1 MGRKRH
7 GCKARRMDGTTA
19 TTTTARDKKKMDN
32 DSLLYHCTVDK
43 ELSLYW
49 YIVWLASLDRSCAN
63 RRMKQVTQST
73 EPCQKWFAGS
83 WKVTD
88 PCGNLG
94 ETKFASP
101 IKLSRKKEV
110 FWWRSSAVYQ
120 WGARRKA
127 FRPMRTLAAGCW
139 TNQSGSLL
147 GSMWKNVASR
157 IGQTVNLKEK
167 RTDC

>member
-1 MGRKRH
+1 MSKGHTFSSKLMRMQSRLTILWSER
-7 GCKARRMDGTTA
+7 GCANFTDET
-19 TTTTARDKKKMDN
+19 
-32 DSLLYHCTVDK
+32 LV
-43 ELSLYW
+43 SLYW

-120 WGARRKA
+120 CWARRKA
-127 FRPMRTLAAGCW
+127 FWPMIAQAAGCW

-147 GSMWKNVASR
+147 WSTWKNVVLA
-157 IGQTVNLKEK
+157 
-167 RTDC
+167 DC